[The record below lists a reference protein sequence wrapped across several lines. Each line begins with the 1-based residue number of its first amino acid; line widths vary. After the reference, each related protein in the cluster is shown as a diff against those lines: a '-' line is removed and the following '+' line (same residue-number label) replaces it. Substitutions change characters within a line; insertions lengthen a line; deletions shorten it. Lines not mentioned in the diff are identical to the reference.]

1 MKHQKDDELHAL
13 LRLISVPGL
22 GSFRIRKLISK
33 FGSPS
38 EIFSAGLPALM
49 SLNGIDKVIATNI
62 IKKNNTTFA
71 DEQLTKSKRLGIQI
85 LPYYN
90 DNYPESLKSIPDL
103 PVVLYIKGEILS
115 EDYLGIAIV
124 GTRMPSDYGKI
135 VTEKLTIGLVKKG
148 FTIISGLARG
158 IDTIAHIN
166 CLKQGGRTIAVLG
179 SGLDIIYPP
188 ENKKLAESIIEKGAV
203 ISELPCGSKPDAVNF
218 PKRNRI
224 ISGLSLGVLI
234 TEAGVKSGALITTNA
249 ALEQNRE
256 VFSVPGSILSP
267 KSSGTN
273 QLLKEGAKLVQNE
286 EDILEELDSKIRH
299 FLRENPKF
307 KEPLPDLSENEEKL
321 LTLLSDQPNHID
333 LIVQKS
339 GFSIPE
345 SLSLLLTLELK
356 EVVKQLPG
364 KLFLRC

>member
-1 MKHQKDDELHAL
+1 MKHYKDDELHAL

-33 FGSPS
+33 FGSPG
-38 EIFSAGLPALM
+38 EIFSAGLPALT
-49 SLNGIDKVIATNI
+49 SIDGIDKIIATNI
-62 IKKNNTTFA
+62 IKKNNSKFA
-71 DEQLTKSKRLGIQI
+71 DEQLEKSDKLGLSI
-85 LPYYN
+85 LPYYD

-115 EDYLGIAIV
+115 EDYLSIAIV

-135 VTEKLTIGLVKKG
+135 VTEKLTTGLVKKG

-158 IDTIAHIN
+158 IDSIANKN

-188 ENKKLAESIIEKGAV
+188 ENKELAEAIIEKGAV

-234 TEAGVKSGALITTNA
+234 TEAGVKSGTLITTDA
-249 ALEQNRE
+249 ALDQNRE
-256 VFSVPGSILSP
+256 VFSVPGSILSS

-286 EDILEELDSKIRH
+286 EDILEELDNRIRH

-307 KEPLPDLSENEEKL
+307 KEPMPDLSGNEEKL
-321 LTLLSDQPNHID
+321 LTLLSDQPIHVD

-339 GFSIPE
+339 GFSTPE

-356 EVVKQLPG
+356 ELVKQLPG
-364 KLFLRC
+364 KIFVRC